1 MAWDY
6 IADLTANNKGGM
18 YLASDVD
25 AYSDDESCSYDAS
38 PTVGIEGWS
47 LLPSNNYTMVMNAL
61 AKVGPLAIA
70 GKSSI
75 PPFFIGM
82 IIII

>member
-6 IADLTANNKGGM
+6 IADLTANKNGGM
-18 YLASDVD
+18 YLASDLN
-25 AYSDDESCSYDAS
+25 AYSGDEACSFDAS
-38 PTVGIEGWS
+38 PLVGIQGWT

-70 GKSSI
+70 GKS
-75 PPFFIGM
+75 M
-82 IIII
+82 IYRFAYIL